1 MTAYLNSYMTYL
13 PFRRSALV
21 SSCAIALLAV
31 SVLAFA
37 APVRA
42 DNENATSTDGA
53 PGANA
58 GQVVAT
64 TSSDGT
70 GGQHDVGGTIDT
82 GAASAS
88 TSVENSVNKND
99 ASNVDSACSAEQ
111 VAENGGCLNS
121 SGFTATSTNEALVNN
136 FSTSTAS
143 TGANVA
149 DGGQGTATIVTGGAF
164 AFANVLNL
172 INTNIFNSQGLL
184 LFLNQLFPAG
194 LDLRD
199 YDLGYFFEGQAGNS
213 PTVNEETG
221 EAQCTLLTCPTSSN
235 INVLS
240 GNTATVTN
248 SVIVRADA
256 GGNTASTTDTGDAS
270 VTSGDAY
277 AAANVVNLVNTNIV
291 NSSYLLAAFNS
302 FGDLNGDIT
311 LPGDDFFRRLFAHE
325 GSAPEMNSSSYSV
338 YNENQLALTGTT
350 TAGADTGSNTAS
362 TTGEGSGIVSTG
374 DAYSKATT
382 YTNAN
387 NNYVGG
393 TSALFM
399 FRVAGEW
406 RGDVKSL
413 PGALHVKRVY
423 DAATRDG
430 ITSTSTLVLVT
441 NEEVDEDNV
450 PVGDQSGAQ
459 DPEGAAGAN
468 CKEPRPGHPEDE
480 PVNNCFNSST
490 FVASS
495 TNTAAVENNVD
506 VTANTGHNNA
516 YTEDGVAH
524 VITGDAYAVANV
536 INLINTNIVGR
547 NWIFAL
553 FNVLGDW
560 NGDITFGRSD
570 LELEARTTAA
580 TVTPGTN
587 VAYYFTITN
596 NGDRDADDITLKAG
610 FDHNQLSFTD
620 TDGVRT
626 DEGREWHIPTV
637 GRGESR
643 TFTYTARVGSIPQG
657 TSVPVPISVSALSD
671 GDTSSAQASFT
682 VALLDVVNPPSSG
695 GSRGGGGRR
704 WRRRRFPPQDGRQAR
719 QHAAGAR
726 KLQRRAARHGR
737 EDGGAHQHDDAQ
749 GGRLQSGRDQRKGR
763 RALVRR
769 HARRHALYSGRQHH
783 VPPLVGPPGPRFRR
797 PDNAHVL
804 GRVRGLQHGGNVPQL
819 RDGNGRQV
827 QAGERRAHA
836 AGLRDGYGQYRN
848 GRRGAGRRDRLL
860 ARGHAEPLPRHGKP
874 RGRQAPAVPQHP
886 GRVASGHE
894 LLRAADLR
902 SRERVPE
909 QVCRRHPGA
918 AGPDAPYGH
927 GRGHDHA
934 ENTRPCLHRARGARA
949 LRIYRCRVLQ

>member
-1 MTAYLNSYMTYL
+1 MTYL
-13 PFRRSALV
+13 PFRRSVLV
-21 SSCAIALLAV
+21 SSFAALLLVAAT
-31 SVLAFA
+31 LALA

-350 TAGADTGSNTAS
+350 TAGAETGSNTAS
-362 TTGEGSGIVSTG
+362 TTGEGNGIISTG

-459 DPEGAAGAN
+459 NPEGAAGAN
-468 CKEPRPGHPEDE
+468 CKEPRPDHPEDE

-495 TNTAAVENNVD
+495 TNAAAVENNVD

-553 FNVLGDW
+553 FNVLGEW

-580 TVTPGTN
+580 TVTPGTD
-587 VAYYFTITN
+587 VAYDFIITN

-620 TDGVRT
+620 PDGVRT

-695 GSRGGGGRR
+695 GSRGGGGGGGGGGDSRPKTVAKPDNTPPVPASSNDEPRVTVEKTVVRVSTTTPKVVDYKVVVTNAKDAGPLYGATLADTLFTPDGSIMYHRSWDLQDLASGDQITLTYSVEFAASSTAGTYRNFATVTGAKFRR
-704 WRRRRFPPQDGRQAR
+704 GSGEPMLPAFGMGTVNIGTGGAVLG
-719 QHAAGAR
+719 AATDCSLAVTQNLYRGMVSPEVA
-726 KLQRRAARHGR
+726 KLQRFLNTQGASLPGTNFFGPQTFAAVS
-737 EDGGAHQHDDAQ
+737 AF
-749 GGRLQSGRDQRKGR
+749 QSR
-763 RALVRR
+763 
-769 HARRHALYSGRQHH
+769 Y
-783 VPPLVGPPGPRFRR
+783 
-797 PDNAHVL
+797 
-804 GRVRGLQHGGNVPQL
+804 
-819 RDGNGRQV
+819 
-827 QAGERRAHA
+827 
-836 AGLRDGYGQYRN
+836 
-848 GRRGAGRRDRLL
+848 
-860 ARGHAEPLPRHGKP
+860 
-874 RGRQAPAVPQHP
+874 
-886 GRVASGHE
+886 
-894 LLRAADLR
+894 AADIL
-902 SRERVPE
+902 
-909 QVCRRHPGA
+909 
-918 AGPDAPYGH
+918 APLGL
-927 GRGHDHA
+927 
-934 ENTRPCLHRARGARA
+934 TRPTGTVAGMTIRKIRDLACTEPVAPTL
-949 LRIYRCRVLQ
+949 